1 MIYQYGKYGWIA
13 EYSTGGI
20 SIANLLEKLD
30 EGQSKALNN
39 EDNAMQGLSR
49 TGGNDTQ
56 EARSIETV
64 NWVCSQLVYHETEE
78 QESGDGLS

>member
-1 MIYQYGKYGWIA
+1 MIHQYDRYGWIA
-13 EYSTGGI
+13 EYSTGGV

-30 EGQSKALNN
+30 EGQSNTLNI
-39 EDNAMQGLSR
+39 S
-49 TGGNDTQ
+49 DTR

-64 NWVCSQLVYHETEE
+64 NWVCSQIVYHETDE